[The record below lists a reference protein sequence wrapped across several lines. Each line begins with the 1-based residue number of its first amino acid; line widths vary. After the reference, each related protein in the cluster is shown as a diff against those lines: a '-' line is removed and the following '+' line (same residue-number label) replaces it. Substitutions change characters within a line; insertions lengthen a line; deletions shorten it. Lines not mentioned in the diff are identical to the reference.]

1 MESNRS
7 MTNLGS
13 ASSPLARAAVLM
25 VGAIVAFSTMTVAGR
40 EAGAE
45 LDTFEIM
52 TYRSIVGFVV
62 VLTLGWWSG
71 TLGSIR
77 TEKLGMHALRNLSH
91 FAGQNLW
98 FLAITLIPLAQ
109 VVALEFT
116 SPIWVLLLSPL
127 ILGERMTR
135 VRVLSVALGFLGV
148 VIVIRPTVETL
159 SPGVLAAALAAIGF
173 AGSLMLTKRLTRTES
188 ITCILFY
195 LTVMQALFGLLCAA
209 YDGQMTWPTLQ
220 VGLWVVLIGFAGLAA
235 HFCLTQ
241 ALRLAPAMVIVPID
255 FARIPLIATIGAVV
269 YAESLDFFVLLGA
282 VVIFLANYLNIWT
295 ERRITRQGTAPT

>member
-1 MESNRS
+1 MYVSTS
-7 MTNLGS
+7 GF
-13 ASSPLARAAVLM
+13 SPLVRAAFLM
-25 VGAIVAFSTMTVAGR
+25 VGAILAFSTMTVAGR

-52 TYRSIVGFVV
+52 TYRSVVGIGIVC
-62 VLTLGWWSG
+62 LIGWWSR
-71 TLGSIR
+71 TLSSIR
-77 TEKLGMHALRNLSH
+77 TERLGLHALRNLSH

-127 ILGERMTR
+127 ILGERMTL
-135 VRVLSVALGFLGV
+135 VRILGVCLGFIGV
-148 VIVIRPTVETL
+148 LIVVRPSVETL

-195 LTVMQALFGLLCAA
+195 LTTMQAVFGLICAG
-209 YDGQMTWPTLQ
+209 YDAEMHWPSVQ
-220 VGLWVVLIGFAGLAA
+220 VMWWVVLIGFAGLAA

-269 YAESLDFFVLLGA
+269 YAESLDIYVIVGA
-282 VVIFLANYLNIWT
+282 AVIFAANYLNIWN
-295 ERRITRQGTAPT
+295 ERRLSGQAVGR

>member
-1 MESNRS
+1 MRETRS
-7 MTNLGS
+7 
-13 ASSPLARAAVLM
+13 AASPLAQAALLM
-25 VGAIVAFSTMTVAGR
+25 IGAIVAFSTMTVAGR

-52 TYRSIVGFVV
+52 TYRSVVGFVV
-62 VLTLGWWSG
+62 VMTLGWWTG
-71 TLGSIR
+71 TLSSIR
-77 TEKLGMHALRNLSH
+77 TERLGLHALRNLSH

-127 ILGERMTR
+127 ILGEKMTR
-135 VRVLSVALGFLGV
+135 IRVVCVVLGFLGV
-148 VIVIRPTVETL
+148 LIVVRPTLETL
-159 SPGVLAAALAAIGF
+159 SPGVLAAALAAVGF

-195 LTVMQALFGLLCAA
+195 LTVMQAIFGLVCAA
-209 YDGQMTWPTLQ
+209 YDGSMTWPSLRI
-220 VGLWVVLIGFAGLAA
+220 GLWVILIGFAGLAA

-269 YAESLDFFVLLGA
+269 YAEALDVFVLLGA
-282 VVIFLANYLNIWT
+282 VVIFLANYLNLWT
-295 ERRITRQGTAPT
+295 ERRLMATASTRND